1 MTPRTP
7 SISPAIAPNLL
18 PRARE
23 RGARIP
29 VAAQAKHDA
38 ADTGGRPRQSTRA
51 ARDERRGASGSGAA
65 ADASTV
71 QAACPEPRAE
81 AWARRAALGVI
92 ALLPL
97 AAWPGIERPFS
108 TPKLYLL
115 VAAVLL
121 LGPFAWMAQARRRA
135 QAAAATGLQPIR
147 RAARGGST
155 SDAPASPMRAT
166 PADDSLD
173 WPRRVVPPL
182 WLASWSG
189 SALLGD
195 IVSLDALLLALAA
208 GLFALILIALDPDAL
223 ALAAALAA
231 GSTGVAA
238 VAVAQW
244 LGVDP
249 FALAGW
255 VAPLTGASPR
265 LRIYATLGNPN
276 FVAALLAAAVP
287 VTVGLLLALR
297 AGRAAPPVTLDPPAS
312 LASPASLARPASL
325 AGPRARPR
333 TQMRAPMRL
342 LAWRLPLGPRPA
354 PALGLT
360 LGLALALQLCAIA
373 ATGSRAGALGLL
385 GAAFT
390 GLVLGTRHLRPRVR
404 AALALLA
411 TAGALGLVALS
422 PARPLGDTVDGRL
435 HIWRTVWPHAFEA
448 PVSGRGPGAFELLHP
463 TWEQQS
469 RPPASDP
476 AARFAGPQ
484 QHAHNDYLEAL
495 VDRGLAGPVTILL
508 VLATSWT
515 GTGRRARRAP
525 VRPVAIGAAAAVVAL
540 GVMACVDFPL
550 ARPAELVM
558 WWSAL
563 ALAGSGQKGHS

>member
-1 MTPRTP
+1 MTPRTLSVP
-7 SISPAIAPNLL
+7 PALAPNLPL
-18 PRARE
+18 PARE
-23 RGARIP
+23 MD
-29 VAAQAKHDA
+29 AQPA
-38 ADTGGRPRQSTRA
+38 RA
-51 ARDERRGASGSGAA
+51 A
-65 ADASTV
+65 
-71 QAACPEPRAE
+71 PRAE

-97 AAWPGIERPFS
+97 AAWPGLERPFS

-121 LGPFAWMAQARRRA
+121 LGPFAWMAQTRRRT
-135 QAAAATGLQPIR
+135 QAAAAT
-147 RAARGGST
+147 AARDGST
-155 SDAPASPMRAT
+155 SDAPASPVRAT
-166 PADDSLD
+166 ATDDRLD
-173 WPRRVVPPL
+173 WPRRVVPLL
-182 WLASWSG
+182 WLASWSW

-208 GLFALILIALDPDAL
+208 GLFALILIALDPDDA
-223 ALAAALAA
+223 ALAAALAG

-255 VAPLTGASPR
+255 VAPVTGASPR
-265 LRIYATLGNPN
+265 LRVYATLGNPN

-297 AGRAAPPVTLDPPAS
+297 ARHAAPLVALVPPAS
-312 LASPASLARPASL
+312 LATVAPPASTAPSASLARTQSL
-325 AGPRARPR
+325 AGPRVRPR

-354 PALGLT
+354 PALRLA

-422 PARPLGDTVDGRL
+422 PARSLGDTVDGRV

-448 PVSGRGPGAFELLHP
+448 PVAGRGPGAFELLHP

-469 RPPASDP
+469 RPPAGDP
-476 AARFAGPQ
+476 AARFGGPQ
-484 QHAHNDYLEAL
+484 QYAHNDYLEAL

-508 VLATSWT
+508 GLATSWA